1 MAPTKMLQS
10 GLQPTS
16 VLLSQLDDT
25 QSGTALT
32 VTYYALAI
40 LVIIA
45 LFRLRYPCLTL
56 SGLRDFVDMLDVMI
70 RTLIEGADL
79 RGSVDRLQRQ
89 IVNIEHEQATVNF
102 RWSSVYGYIR
112 VSLITVRN
120 IVKCYDQAQELR
132 IAIMEAIAHRR
143 RALDDFEDNYRR
155 NLNSERNRRQSST
168 HHSKILGFRDDEETN
183 DMV

>member
-1 MAPTKMLQS
+1 MAPTKILQS

-32 VTYYALAI
+32 VTYYALAV
-40 LVIIA
+40 LVVIT

-56 SGLRDFVDMLDVMI
+56 SGLRDFVDMLDVMTQ
-70 RTLIEGADL
+70 TLIEGADL
-79 RGSVDRLQRQ
+79 RDSVDRLQRQ

-102 RWSSVYGYIR
+102 RWSSVYGYIC

-120 IVKCYDQAQELR
+120 IVKCYDQAQELYV
-132 IAIMEAIAHRR
+132 AISEAIARRR
-143 RALDDFEDNYRR
+143 RALDNFEDNYRW
-155 NLNSERNRRQSST
+155 
-168 HHSKILGFRDDEETN
+168 FRDDEETN

>member
-32 VTYYALAI
+32 VTYYALAV
-40 LVIIA
+40 LVVIT
-45 LFRLRYPCLTL
+45 LFRLR
-56 SGLRDFVDMLDVMI
+56 
-70 RTLIEGADL
+70 ADL
-79 RGSVDRLQRQ
+79 RDSVDRLQRQ

-112 VSLITVRN
+112 ISLITVRN
-120 IVKCYDQAQELR
+120 I
-132 IAIMEAIAHRR
+132 EAIAHRH

-155 NLNSERNRRQSST
+155 NLNPERNRRQSST
-168 HHSKILGFRDDEETN
+168 HHSKILGFRGDEETN